1 MKKLLLIILI
11 AFIIVSILTI
21 MFTFQAS
28 STFSNFIGDDGDNGD
43 VYFSFSNL
51 NILQDVAVN
60 KIKNILLTDNKN
72 VVPQI
77 FNLKLSYVFSV
88 FLNDII

>member
-11 AFIIVSILTI
+11 AFIIVSIFTI
-21 MFTFQAS
+21 VFTIQRS
-28 STFSNFIGDDGDNGD
+28 STFTNFTEDNGDNGD
-43 VYFSFSNL
+43 DYFSFNNL

-60 KIKNILLTDNKN
+60 KIENILLTDNKN

-77 FNLKLSYVFSV
+77 YNLKLSYVFSL